1 MWKPLI
7 IEIKTL
13 LDNNPHLGGD
23 LNVYQSQ
30 SNILLALPDGVS
42 SVESTGIAI
51 KGRAGESLAEGDLCY
66 LSSNKLWYKSNC
78 FLPYTLPST
87 GAASEAAAVGDEIY
101 FILDGILQYSS
112 PFTINLPLNGTSA
125 YVNNPLF
132 EGITN
137 DVSVI
142 TTSNVCMVGQ
152 FLDSSTVLYSPDYT
166 VLEIV

>member
-51 KGRAGESLAEGDLCY
+51 KGIAGESLAEGDLCY
-66 LSSNKLWYKSNC
+66 LSYNKRWFKSNSG
-78 FLPYTLPST
+78 LYWTLPST
-87 GAASEAAAVGDEIY
+87 GAASEAAGVGAEIY

-112 PFTINLPLNGTSA
+112 PFTVDLPSNGTSA
-125 YVNNPLF
+125 YVYFNQ

-137 DVSVI
+137 NVSAL
-142 TTSNVCMVGQ
+142 TTRVCTVGQ
-152 FLDSSTVLYSPDYT
+152 FLDSSTVLFSPDYT